1 MSHNTNQIMIKS
13 QNRISQQEWGEH
25 AGCKV
30 YFFRLENSSG
40 AYVEFTNY
48 GATLVSAVVP
58 DKAGNLE
65 NVILGYHSLPDYIAD
80 ECYLGA
86 TIGRFANRI
95 GGAEFTL
102 DGTVYHL
109 DANDGNNSNHGGNT
123 GFNTRV
129 FDYQITESG
138 VSFGLLSKDGDGGYP
153 GDLKL
158 VVTYEWTDDN
168 ELKIKYQATA
178 DKQTVASFTNHAYFN
193 LSAGECAI
201 FDHTLKVYAENMLDV
216 DATYVPTGLVKPAGK
231 RVLNGEVLREK
242 MIAGGDTINGYNHCF
257 VLQNDAQHTLKTAAL
272 LIDSTS
278 GRRVEVATSY
288 PSIVVYTGDY
298 LQSKI
303 PGNYSRSYRPFDGLC
318 LECQH
323 YPDSPN
329 HAHFPSATLGPGE
342 AFHQVIVYKFGVVA

>member
-1 MSHNTNQIMIKS
+1 
-13 QNRISQQEWGEH
+13 
-25 AGCKV
+25 
-30 YFFRLENSSG
+30 
-40 AYVEFTNY
+40 
-48 GATLVSAVVP
+48 
-58 DKAGNLE
+58 
-65 NVILGYHSLPDYIAD
+65 
-80 ECYLGA
+80 
-86 TIGRFANRI
+86 
-95 GGAEFTL
+95 
-102 DGTVYHL
+102 
-109 DANDGNNSNHGGNT
+109 
-123 GFNTRV
+123 
-129 FDYQITESG
+129 
-138 VSFGLLSKDGDGGYP
+138 
-153 GDLKL
+153 L